1 MSIDEAYRATKTRRG
16 LLAHI
21 ALEEMRG
28 SEPAG
33 PYADFEST
41 RSLPS
46 DATVAP
52 SFGPVVSISARP
64 RRTIGIVDLVG
75 WLIMGFVWGL
85 VVAGLFR

>member
-28 SEPAG
+28 SDG

-52 SFGPVVSISARP
+52 VAMTSARP
-64 RRTIGIVDLVG
+64 KWSLGIVDLVG
-75 WLIMGFVWGL
+75 WLIVGFVWGL
-85 VVAGLFR
+85 VAAGLFK